1 MEHLNGNDL
10 QSTGATKVFEAL
22 SHTPIMSV
30 LKLDLSGNNLQLAG
44 ISKLKSSLRTISS
57 LTNFNISGNNFGQ
70 EAAKEIAS
78 VLSHN
83 GTCLLAAITYT
94 NSWYGNN
101 CEWTGYRT
109 STLKLLNLSGAGIQS
124 EGGDYIAAVI
134 CHNTALH
141 HLIVDNND
149 LKAAGISKDHKSFVT
164 QCNSTDHI
172 QYCLY

>member
-44 ISKLKSSLRTISS
+44 ISKLKSSLRNISS

-70 EAAKEIAS
+70 EAAKEITS

-83 GTCLLAAITYT
+83 GT
-94 NSWYGNN
+94 
-101 CEWTGYRT
+101 
-109 STLKLLNLSGAGIQS
+109 
-124 EGGDYIAAVI
+124 
-134 CHNTALH
+134 
-141 HLIVDNND
+141 
-149 LKAAGISKDHKSFVT
+149 
-164 QCNSTDHI
+164 
-172 QYCLY
+172 